1 MFGDFTKG
9 HWLSLYRKR
18 FPAGAPQVEMRIMT
32 GDRGADAVLA
42 NDMPNHKGFPAP
54 FLWKLLIAWIAM
66 GFRKP
71 DMGLGH
77 LAGAT
82 FEEDRQH

>member
-18 FPAGAPQVEMRIMT
+18 FSADAPTVEMRIMT
-32 GDRGADAVLA
+32 GDRTGCGALPD
-42 NDMPNHKGFPAP
+42 DMPNHRGFPLS
-54 FLWKLLIAWIAM
+54 FLWRLLVAWIAM

-71 DMGLGH
+71 DMGLGQ
-77 LAGAT
+77 LPKAA
-82 FEEDRQH
+82 FEEDCAR